1 MSTWDIVDGKC
12 REVTKSIYIHTNIQ
26 VNKHFLNIIICLLN
40 IIKYFNRHTVW
51 LGQKMYVYSAMD
63 IMLRSL

>member
-26 VNKHFLNIIICLLN
+26 VSKNHFILFIIIILL
-40 IIKYFNRHTVW
+40 IIFNRHTVW
-51 LGQKMYVYSAMD
+51 LGPKMCVYFVMD
-63 IMLRSL
+63 IMLKLL